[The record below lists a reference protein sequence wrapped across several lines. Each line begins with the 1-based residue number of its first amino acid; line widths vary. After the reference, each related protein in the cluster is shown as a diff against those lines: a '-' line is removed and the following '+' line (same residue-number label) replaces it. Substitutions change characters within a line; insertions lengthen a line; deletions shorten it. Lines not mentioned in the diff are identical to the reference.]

1 MARAAEAA
9 EPLLAD
15 REDDRERLVELGRE
29 PLDDVGGDGGRE
41 RVVADPGTLEDAV
54 ALDDLVGEVGGE
66 DGVDV
71 GEQREP
77 EGRRAEPP
85 DEVAGA
91 VPRALAG
98 RVREPALEPRK
109 ARVLVTGRG
118 RDLREGGG
126 VPLDVR
132 TNVGDDPVIL
142 LDL

>member
-1 MARAAEAA
+1 
-9 EPLLAD
+9 
-15 REDDRERLVELGRE
+15 
-29 PLDDVGGDGGRE
+29 
-41 RVVADPGTLEDAV
+41 
-54 ALDDLVGEVGGE
+54 VGEVGGE

-77 EGRRAEPP
+77 ERRRAEPP
-85 DEVAGA
+85 DEVAGL
-91 VPRALAG
+91 VPSALPG
-98 RVREPALEPRK
+98 RVGEPALEPRE